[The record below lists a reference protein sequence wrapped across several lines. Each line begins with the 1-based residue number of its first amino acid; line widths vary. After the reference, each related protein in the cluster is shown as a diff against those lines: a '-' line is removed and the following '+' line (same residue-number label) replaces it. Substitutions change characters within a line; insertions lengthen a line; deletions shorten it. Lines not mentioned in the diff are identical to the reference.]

1 MKSLINKLSIERLS
15 QYLAVNGW
23 SNLGAVYGGRVRQYL
38 SPTESDAI
46 LLPLDTSFSDYEVV
60 MGRVLSSI
68 AEYEHLSLKGL
79 YNKLLNPTCDL
90 LKWRIADDATE
101 SGAISFNAMGANIDY
116 IKDMLGAACLD
127 ILAPSQYHAKVYTKE
142 VQDQLATYRFGQTE
156 IGSYILNVLCPLG
169 YYQYELFDVEKDQ
182 LPLSRRINL
191 NILDNINRI
200 QTSVIDRSSEMRDK
214 VESGALSVN
223 FLTALSDLYEENKD
237 SELTLSANW
246 DRSVP
251 LVSEPTSCV
260 VLNPQCYDAVME
272 TVDAFSPSQEQNV
285 IASFFGKIKEIGADA
300 EVNNRNLVGIKIAT
314 IGDNLRPITVS
325 ATLDYVLYFDIVN
338 QAFQSGSD
346 VKVTGTKT
354 STSRSIKLSDASI
367 EIV

>member
-1 MKSLINKLSIERLS
+1 MKSLIDKLSIERLS

-23 SNLGAVYGGRVRQYL
+23 SNLGTVYEGRVRQYL
-38 SPTESDAI
+38 SPTGVEAI
-46 LLPLDTSFSDYEVV
+46 LLPLDTHFTDFEVA
-60 MGRVLSSI
+60 MRRVLSSI
-68 AEYEHLSLKGL
+68 AEYEHLSLKEL

-90 LKWRIADDATE
+90 LKWRIAADATE
-101 SGAISFNAMGANIDY
+101 SGSISFNAMGANIDC

-142 VQDQLATYRFGQTE
+142 VQEQLASYRFGQTE

-169 YYQYELFDVEKDQ
+169 YYQYDLFDVEKDK

-200 QTSVIDRSSEMRDK
+200 QSSA
-214 VESGALSVN
+214 ALSVN

-237 SELTLSANW
+237 SELTLSASW

-260 VLNPQCYDAVME
+260 ILDPRCYDAVME
-272 TVDAFSPSQEQNV
+272 TVEAFSPSQEQNV
-285 IASFFGKIKEIGADA
+285 TASFFGKIKEIGADA

-325 ATLDYVLYFDIVN
+325 ATLDYALYFDIVN

-346 VKVTGTKT
+346 IKVTGAKT
-354 STSRSIKLSDASI
+354 STSHSIKLSDATI